1 MIRSFSGRGHLK
13 IIANGNQNTNRNH
26 EWRRAVLAHRRKTSC
41 EMGYPSCI
49 SRSRNTNC
57 IYWCPCSHFFSTGP
71 ERLPLNFKPLHF
83 SISLL
88 TSSEDRRKMHL
99 STFITSTVAATASW
113 SNTGEPWPATPTE
126 TTTPFR
132 QPLGCDLQQLQSC
145 LPGCASGALPCQRQC
160 YNLAHCHAPTA
171 SKILVTRQ
179 VAMDDTSEARPTGCV
194 KQKKTLVTRQV
205 AIDDTPGA
213 RPTGCAQ

>member
-1 MIRSFSGRGHLK
+1 MATGCVSASP
-13 IIANGNQNTNRNH
+13 QNLLRDGLPVLYIKVAKHELYILVSLLALLFNRP
-26 EWRRAVLAHRRKTSC
+26 RT
-41 EMGYPSCI
+41 
-49 SRSRNTNC
+49 
-57 IYWCPCSHFFSTGP
+57 
-71 ERLPLNFKPLHF
+71 KPLHF
-83 SISLL
+83 SIILL

-113 SNTGEPWPATPTE
+113 SNTGEPWAATPTE

-145 LPGCASGALPCQRQC
+145 LPGCAPGALPCQLQC
-160 YNLAHCHAPTA
+160 YNLAHCYAPTA

-205 AIDDTPGA
+205 AIDDTPEA
-213 RPTGCAQ
+213 KPTGCAQ